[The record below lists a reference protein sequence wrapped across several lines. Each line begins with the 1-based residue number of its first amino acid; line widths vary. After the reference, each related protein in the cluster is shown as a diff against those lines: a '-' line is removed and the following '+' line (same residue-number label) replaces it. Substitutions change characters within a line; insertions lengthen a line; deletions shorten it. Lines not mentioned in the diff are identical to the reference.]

1 LSRLSLPF
9 RAIYPDATALQRVKL
24 SRLQGFAA
32 MSKKKQV
39 LPFWAES
46 ADSFEKPSQRRR
58 VLRPS
63 HNIRLGT
70 NEFFHRADGAV
81 AGRGQMDQS

>member
-1 LSRLSLPF
+1 LSRLLLPF
-9 RAIYPDATALQRVKL
+9 RAIDRDATALQRGKL

-46 ADSFEKPSQRRR
+46 ADSFEKPSQR
-58 VLRPS
+58 
-63 HNIRLGT
+63 
-70 NEFFHRADGAV
+70 
-81 AGRGQMDQS
+81 